1 MEKRKLGSSELEI
14 VPLALGTNVFGWTI
28 DEKRSFEVLD
38 AFLDGGFNFLDTADV
53 YSNWHAGNKGGES
66 ETIIGN
72 WMRSRHC
79 RDKIV
84 LATKVGGDMGQ
95 GKVCLSRA
103 HIIQAAEASL
113 KRLQTDYIDLYQSH
127 WDDRETPLEETL
139 DAYAQLVKE
148 GKVRVIGASNISR
161 ERLELAL
168 TTSNEKGLPRYDT
181 LQPEYNLYA
190 REGFEKDQQAFCV
203 ENGIGVIPYFGLA
216 SGFLTGKYRVASD
229 AGKSS
234 RGQGIVDKY
243 LNERGQ
249 RILAALDEVALQ
261 YHTNMASV
269 ALAWLMAQPAVTAP
283 IASATSVAQL
293 AELAKMVELKLVGS
307 TMEHLRTASAYQ

>member
-1 MEKRKLGSSELEI
+1 MEKRKLGSSDLEI
-14 VPLALGTNVFGWTI
+14 VPLALGANVFGWTI
-28 DEKRSFEVLD
+28 GEERSFEVLD
-38 AFLDGGFNFLDTADV
+38 AFIDGGFNFVDTADV
-53 YSNWHAGNKGGES
+53 YSNWHAGNSGGES

-103 HIIQAAEASL
+103 HILKAADASL

-127 WDDRETPLEETL
+127 WDDAETGMDETL
-139 DAYAQLVKE
+139 DAYAQLVKA

-161 ERLELAL
+161 ERLALAH
-168 TTSNEKGLPRYDT
+168 TTSEKMGLPRYDT
-181 LQPEYNLYA
+181 LQPEYNLYT
-190 REGFEKDQQAFCV
+190 RERFEKDLQPYCV
-203 ENGIGVIPYFGLA
+203 EKGIGVIPYFGLA
-216 SGFLTGKYRVASD
+216 SGFLTGKYRDATD
-229 AGKSS
+229 AGKSP

-243 LNERGQ
+243 LNSRGL
-249 RILAALDEVALQ
+249 RILAALDEVAGQ

-269 ALAWLMAQPAVTAP
+269 ALAWLMAQPAVAAP

-293 AELAKMVELKLVGS
+293 EELSKTVALKLVGS
-307 TMEHLRTASAYQ
+307 TVEYLRSESAY